1 VTAQQYEV
9 VVRGQL
15 GTALTRWFDR
25 CEVKPAGPGATALSG
40 WFPDQAALHGFLAEL
55 GDLGFEL
62 ASVRCLSDPP
72 PGPAAALPAP
82 TVADRPTETDESGNR

>member
-1 VTAQQYEV
+1 VTAQRYEV

-25 CEVKPAGPGATALSG
+25 CEVKSVGPGATALTG
-40 WFPDQAALHGFLAEL
+40 WFADQAALHGFLAEL

-62 ASVRCLSDPP
+62 VSVRCLSDPVS
-72 PGPAAALPAP
+72 GAADPLPAP
-82 TVADRPTETDESGNR
+82 AVVDPPSDTDEAGNT